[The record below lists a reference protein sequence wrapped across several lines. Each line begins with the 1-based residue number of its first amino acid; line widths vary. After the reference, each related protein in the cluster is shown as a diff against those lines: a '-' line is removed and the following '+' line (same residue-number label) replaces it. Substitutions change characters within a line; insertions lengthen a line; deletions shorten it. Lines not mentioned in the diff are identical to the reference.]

1 MGMIRIH
8 TAAKSPLVGRNNAA
22 LSGIHLTPDAAV
34 RRIVRAGA
42 IQTGDYDRLNDGKET
57 VSPSTDETCRED
69 SAGIRQCLRTPE
81 KRLQRT
87 PGRPSRLVPDLEEAT
102 VSDLESYMPMAR
114 SDQLRQQMVDAI
126 VSDRQRKGTDFSIMV
141 RGRPVYDSD
150 LWQRA
155 MQQLP
160 AEQRSE
166 PRNGITVHPRTQ
178 LNPDPLPLVLIG
190 PTAFGPLIDP
200 SNRDLVREL
209 VVRLYT
215 AITHEYRH
223 ATQWQ
228 RPAEA
233 TAMGRVRLE
242 VDAFFADIENS
253 RATGLAGQREPFR
266 HTWDEAVGWWRQ
278 LRAPAL
284 WGALSDDERRAYAE
298 RCRRVFAIVQS
309 VLGRGVSSPCG
320 P

>member
-1 MGMIRIH
+1 MGMLRVR
-8 TAAKSPLVGRNNAA
+8 TATMERPAA
-22 LSGIHLTPDAAV
+22 RRDAPISGIHLAPDGAV
-34 RRIVRAGA
+34 RRIVRPEAGQA
-42 IQTGDYDRLNDGKET
+42 AEHDQRHAREEKD
-57 VSPSTDETCRED
+57 SASDETRRED
-69 SAGIRQCLRTPE
+69 SFPAFPRLQTQD

-87 PGRPSRLVPDLEEAT
+87 PDRPSTLVPDLDDTT
-102 VSDLESYMPMAR
+102 VSHLETFMRMAR
-114 SDQLRQQMVDAI
+114 ADQVRQEMVDAI
-126 VSDRQRKGTDFSIMV
+126 VSDRRRKGVDFSIMV
-141 RGRPVYDSD
+141 QGRPLYDST

-160 AEQRSE
+160 ADQRGE
-166 PRNGITVHPRTQ
+166 PRNGITVHPRSS
-178 LNPDPLPLVLIG
+178 LNPEPLPLVLIG
-190 PTAFGPLIDP
+190 PSAFGPLIDP
-200 SNRDLVREL
+200 SNPDLVREL

-278 LRAPAL
+278 LRAPAP
-284 WGALSDDERRAYAE
+284 WGALSDDERRAYSE
-298 RCRRVFAIVQS
+298 RCRRVFAVVQA

>member
-8 TAAKSPLVGRNNAA
+8 AAAPRRPVVSGNSEV
-22 LSGIHLTPDAAV
+22 SGIHLAPEAAV
-34 RRIVRAGA
+34 RRIVRPESVPSDGR
-42 IQTGDYDRLNDGKET
+42 DRLHPGKEGPP
-57 VSPSTDETCRED
+57 SPAETRWDEP
-69 SAGIRQCLRTPE
+69 AGIRKCLSTLDR
-81 KRLQRT
+81 RVQRV
-87 PGRPSRLVPDLEEAT
+87 PRRPSTVVPDLDDST
-102 VSDLESYMPMAR
+102 VTYLLDFMRMAR
-114 SDQLRQQMVDAI
+114 SDRMRQEMVDAI
-126 VSDRQRKGTDFSIMV
+126 VTDRRGKGVDFSIMV
-141 RGRPVYDSD
+141 RGRPLYDST

-166 PRNGITVHPRTQ
+166 PRNGITVHPNTQ
-178 LNPDPLPLVLIG
+178 LNPNPLPMVLIG
-190 PTAFGPLIDP
+190 PTAFGPIVDP
-200 SNRDLVREL
+200 SNAGLIAEL

-242 VDAFFADIENS
+242 VDAFFSDIENS

-266 HTWDEAVGWWRQ
+266 HTWDEAVAWWRQ
-278 LRAPAL
+278 LRAPAS
-284 WGALSDDERRAYAE
+284 WNALSDAERQGYVE
-298 RCRRVFAIVQS
+298 RCRRVFAVVRS
-309 VLGRGVSSPCG
+309 VLGSGVSSPCG